1 MSRWGVGL
9 FLLLTWA
16 GWSQGAGEGVPD
28 LTALP
33 SSAGQ
38 APRIFYTKKGQ
49 FEVVVP
55 EAADARV
62 VIVAGRSVWNSL
74 AGPLGLPE
82 DGFNT
87 PVSVRLVP
95 AAEWKEPVPFTVTVA
110 LPGLVTVRVCWPVA
124 VEGNVVRRALVN
136 GLILRQA
143 VAWHGVS
150 ERITVP
156 LWLEQGCA
164 ALSRG
169 RERPAVMD
177 MYQQES
183 AQLAVPPSLS
193 ALLKAER
200 GAEESREREQAAL
213 WLVLQLQAEAGGSD
227 HWRRWLS
234 GLIGGADALDSLPR
248 VYAGLWADAR
258 ALELWWQ
265 TSFYHQART
274 RTLPMMSATE
284 SRRWLSERSRW
295 LAVRRGQE
303 EVLGLAELP
312 QLSRH
317 GWLRE
322 ELVKRGQQTR
332 LTLPMIH
339 PFYSNALLSLGRL
352 YELSLKGNSSAVKA
366 ALAQYERDASDGR
379 ELEDAVG
386 AILDT
391 APRS

>member
-1 MSRWGVGL
+1 MSRRGLGL
-9 FLLLTWA
+9 FLLLTLA
-16 GWSQGAGEGVPD
+16 GWSQGAGEGGPESP
-28 LTALP
+28 ALP
-33 SSAGQ
+33 LSAGPV
-38 APRIFYTKKGQ
+38 PRVFYTQRGQ

-62 VIVAGRSVWNSL
+62 VIAAGRSVWSAL

-95 AAEWKEPVPFTVTVA
+95 AAEWKEPAPFTVSAA
-110 LPGLVTVRVCWPVA
+110 LPGLVTVRVCWPVS

-150 ERITVP
+150 ARITVP

-183 AQLAVPPSLS
+183 ARLAVPPSLT

-200 GAEESREREQAAL
+200 GAGESREREQAAL
-213 WLVLQLQAEAGGSD
+213 WLVLQLQAESVETD
-227 HWRRWLS
+227 HWRRWLV

-248 VYAGLWADAR
+248 VYAGLWADAP
-258 ALELWWQ
+258 ALELWWM

-274 RTLPMMSATE
+274 RTLPMMSAAE
-284 SRRWLSERSRW
+284 SRLWLDERSRW

-322 ELVKRGQQTR
+322 ELVKRSQQTR
-332 LTLPMIH
+332 VTLPVIH

-352 YELSLKGNSSAVKA
+352 YESALKGNASAVKA
-366 ALAQYERDASDGR
+366 ALAQYERDSRDGR
-379 ELEDAVG
+379 ELEDTVG